1 MSGGSSSTEE
11 RVALLALL
19 LEASTLFDDLGW
31 WEPVG
36 GLREALLLAVRGEG
50 GLSSSEI
57 ARLRAWAARWS
68 LVGSGL
74 RALHRRGGTLSDPP
88 ETLSRSAWRILAYPE
103 RVLSDV
109 DRRTLRSLYRTFF
122 GHDPSFEVEPL
133 LPPLSLARRPD
144 AIS

>member
-1 MSGGSSSTEE
+1 VSGVSSSTEE

-36 GLREALLLAVRGEG
+36 GSREALLLAVRGEA

-57 ARLRAWAARWS
+57 ARVRAWAARWS

-88 ETLSRSAWRILAYPE
+88 EALSRSAWRILAFPE
-103 RVLSDV
+103 RVLSDL
-109 DRRTLRSLYRTFF
+109 DRRTLRSLHRTLY
-122 GHDPSFEVEPL
+122 GHDPAFEVEPL
-133 LPPLSLARRPD
+133 LPLASVSASR
-144 AIS
+144 